1 MPMDGLVVLST
12 YLALAGVKESRRGAI
27 RQLKPTHLFKITS
40 LTTFLAKKSDAKK
53 LIYAPALVSGN
64 YHIVCVLTIIPMLL
78 CSSRTCSL
86 ADPGKLL
93 VRGSV

>member
-1 MPMDGLVVLST
+1 MDGLVVLST
-12 YLALAGVKESRRGAI
+12 YLALAGVKESRRGGI

>member
-1 MPMDGLVVLST
+1 MDGLVVLST
-12 YLALAGVKESRRGAI
+12 YLALAGVKESRREVI
-27 RQLKPTHLFKITS
+27 RQQKPTNLFKITS
-40 LTTFLAKKSDAKK
+40 LTTFLAKKSDAKQ

-64 YHIVCVLTIIPMLL
+64 YHIVLTIIPMLL

>member
-1 MPMDGLVVLST
+1 MDGLVVLST
-12 YLALAGVKESRRGAI
+12 YLALAGVKESRRGGI

-40 LTTFLAKKSDAKK
+40 LTTFLAKKSDAKQ

-64 YHIVCVLTIIPMLL
+64 YHIVCVCVLTIIPMLL

>member
-12 YLALAGVKESRRGAI
+12 YLALAGVKESRRGGI

-40 LTTFLAKKSDAKK
+40 LTTFLAKKSDAKQ

-64 YHIVCVLTIIPMLL
+64 YHIVCVDYYSYAFMF
-78 CSSRTCSL
+78 
-86 ADPGKLL
+86 
-93 VRGSV
+93 

>member
-1 MPMDGLVVLST
+1 MDGLVVLST
-12 YLALAGVKESRRGAI
+12 YLALAGVKESRRGGI

-40 LTTFLAKKSDAKK
+40 LTTFLAKKSDAKQ